1 MRINCNHRGASASKA
16 GENAFSLL
24 EVLIAVFVMAFIY
37 AGLFSGVSTTFGLLQ
52 VTRENVR
59 ATQIMVSRLER
70 IRLCAWN
77 NDQLFNTNIVPTTF
91 TDSFY
96 PQGMNGTAN
105 NGTLYTGTLTITPG
119 PSMSPAASYNANMA
133 LVTVTVTWT
142 NGGNCRQNSHTRSMS
157 TYVSKYG
164 MQNYIYYH

>member
-1 MRINCNHRGASASKA
+1 MRIKYQHGRADKA
-16 GENAFSLL
+16 KENAFSLL

-37 AGLFSGVSTTFGLLQ
+37 MGLFSGISTTFSLLQ

-70 IRLCAWN
+70 VRLCAWST
-77 NDQLFNTNIVPTTF
+77 DQLFNTNIVPASF

-96 PQGMNGTAN
+96 PLGMNGTGN
-105 NGTLYTGTLTITPG
+105 NGTVYTGTMTITPG
-119 PSMSPAASYNANMA
+119 PSMSPAASYGTNMA

-142 NGGNCRQNSHTRSMS
+142 NGGNGRQNIHTRSMN
-157 TYVSKYG
+157 TYISRYG

>member
-1 MRINCNHRGASASKA
+1 MQINLQNNLQQRGDRS
-16 GENAFSLL
+16 AFSLL
-24 EVLIAVFVMAFIY
+24 EVLIAVFVMAIIY
-37 AGLFSGVSTTFGLLQ
+37 TGLFSGVSTSFSLLQ
-52 VTRENVR
+52 NTRENLR

-70 IRLCAWN
+70 LRLCAWS

-96 PQGMNGTAN
+96 PLGLNGATN
-105 NGTLYTGTLTITPG
+105 SGTLYTGTMTIQTAPT
-119 PSMSPAASYNANMA
+119 MSPAATYNTNMA
-133 LVTVTVTWT
+133 LVTVTVTWN
-142 NGGNCRQNSHTRSMS
+142 NGGNGTVNQHSRTMS